1 MGMKVLITGCQGFIA
16 KNLAQHLK
24 KQGHHVVGLDK
35 KLKTGDPIFVDEFIG
50 HNMEEAIKIENDFDR
65 VYHLSADVPNSKF
78 VGSAQMATGRS
89 NPIQSIH
96 ALDFAAKNKSHFI
109 YACSAMMYNTEHQ
122 GHNGPDLNEDD
133 HIWPATPAGNI
144 YGMEK
149 LYNMQLVQE
158 YAKYYDMKVALPIF
172 HAMYGPHCDI
182 FENSKVVAAMCV
194 KILNASD
201 PGEIEIWGDGTQ
213 IRSFCYIDDLMIGLD
228 KLIENNVHIPIN
240 MGSDEA
246 ITMTQLADMLI
257 KISGKQIKKNYLP
270 AGPAGCM
277 RRNSDN
283 NKIVKLTGWKPNY
296 PLDQGLRNTFEFVKA
311 QISSQKA

>member
-1 MGMKVLITGCQGFIA
+1 MIVLITGCQGFLSKI
-16 KNLAQHLK
+16 LAQHLK
-24 KQGHHVVGLDK
+24 NLGLYVVGLDK
-35 KLKTGDPIFVDEFIG
+35 KLKTNDPVFVDEFHG
-50 HNMEEAIKIENDFDR
+50 HNMEETIKLENDFDR
-65 VYHLSADVPNSKF
+65 VYHLSADVPNSKY

-89 NPIQSIH
+89 NPVQSIH

-109 YACSAMMYNTEHQ
+109 YACSAMMYNTDHQ
-122 GHNGPDLNEDD
+122 GPTGPALNEDE
-133 HIWPATPAGNI
+133 HLWPARPEKL

-172 HAMYGPHCDI
+172 HAMYGPYLDI

-213 IRSFCYIDDLMIGLD
+213 IRSFCYIDDLMTGLD

-257 KISGKQIKKNYLP
+257 KISGKKIEKKYLP

-283 NKIVKLTGWKPNY
+283 TKIMKLTGWKPNY
-296 PLDQGLRNTFEFVKA
+296 PLADGLRNTYEYVK
-311 QISSQKA
+311 SQVLTK

>member
-1 MGMKVLITGCQGFIA
+1 MKVLITGCQGFIA

-24 KQGHHVVGLDK
+24 KQGHYVVGLDK
-35 KLKTGDPIFVDEFIG
+35 KLKTGDPVFVDEFHG
-50 HNMEEAIKIENDFDR
+50 HNMEQAIKIENDFDR
-65 VYHLSADVPNSKF
+65 VYHLSADVPNSKH

-89 NPIQSIH
+89 NPIQSIN

-109 YACSAMMYNTEHQ
+109 YACSAMMYNIDVQ
-122 GHNGPDLNEDD
+122 GHNGPDLKEDE
-133 HIWPATPAGNI
+133 HIWPAKPAGNI
-144 YGMEK
+144 YGLEK
-149 LYNMQLVQE
+149 IYNMQLVQE
-158 YAKYYDMKVALPIF
+158 YAKYYNMKVALPIF
-172 HAMYGPHCDI
+172 HAMYGPYLDI

-201 PGEIEIWGDGTQ
+201 PGEIEVWGDGRQ
-213 IRSFCYIDDLMIGLD
+213 VRSFCYIDDLMIGLD
-228 KLIENNVHIPIN
+228 KLIEHNVQVPVN

-257 KISGKQIKKNYLP
+257 KISGKQITKKYLP

-283 NKIVKLTGWKPNY
+283 TKIMKLTGWKPNY
-296 PLDQGLRNTFEFVKA
+296 SLEQGLRNTFEYVK
-311 QISSQKA
+311 SQVLTK

>member
-1 MGMKVLITGCQGFIA
+1 MKVLITGCQGFIA

-24 KQGHHVVGLDK
+24 KQGHYVVGLDK
-35 KLKTGDPIFVDEFIG
+35 KLKTNDPVFVDEFHG
-50 HNMEEAIKIENDFDR
+50 HNMEETIKLENDFDR
-65 VYHLSADVPNSKF
+65 VYHLSADVPNSKY

-89 NPIQSIH
+89 NPVQSIH

-109 YACSAMMYNTEHQ
+109 YACSAMMYNTDHQ
-122 GHNGPDLNEDD
+122 GHNGPDLNEDE
-133 HIWPATPAGNI
+133 HLWPARPEKL

-158 YAKYYDMKVALPIF
+158 YAKYYNMKIALPIF
-172 HAMYGPHCDI
+172 HAMYGPYLDI

-201 PGEIEIWGDGTQ
+201 PGEIEVWGDGTQ

-228 KLIENNVHIPIN
+228 KLIEHNVQVPVN

-257 KISGKQIKKNYLP
+257 EISGKTLKKKYLP
-270 AGPAGCM
+270 TGPAGCM
-277 RRNSDN
+277 RRNADN
-283 NKIVKLTGWKPNY
+283 TKIMKLTGWNPSY
-296 PLDQGLRNTFEFVKA
+296 PIKDGLRITYEWVSKCLA
-311 QISSQKA
+311 QKK

>member
-1 MGMKVLITGCQGFIA
+1 MKVLITGCQGFIA

-24 KQGHHVVGLDK
+24 KQGHYVVGLAK
-35 KLKTGDPIFVDEFIG
+35 KLKTNDPVFVDEFHG
-50 HNMEEAIKIENDFDR
+50 HNMEETIKLENDFDR
-65 VYHLSADVPNSKF
+65 VYHLSADVPNSKY

-89 NPIQSIH
+89 NPVQSIH

-109 YACSAMMYNTEHQ
+109 YACSAMMYNTDHQ
-122 GHNGPDLNEDD
+122 GHNGPDLNEDE
-133 HIWPATPAGNI
+133 HLWPARPEKL

-158 YAKYYDMKVALPIF
+158 YAKYYNMKVALPIF
-172 HAMYGPHCDI
+172 HAQYGPHLDI

-228 KLIENNVHIPIN
+228 KLIEHDVQVPVN

-257 KISGKQIKKNYLP
+257 EISGKTLKKKYLP
-270 AGPAGCM
+270 TGPAGCM
-277 RRNSDN
+277 RRNADN
-283 NKIVKLTGWKPNY
+283 TKIMKLTGWKPSY
-296 PLDQGLRNTFEFVKA
+296 PIKDGLRITYEWVSKCLA
-311 QISSQKA
+311 QKK

>member
-1 MGMKVLITGCQGFIA
+1 MKVLITGCQGFIG

-24 KQGHHVVGLDK
+24 KQGHYVVGIDK
-35 KLKTGDPIFVDEFIG
+35 TLKIGDPVFVDEFVG
-50 HNMEEAIKIENDFDR
+50 HDMEQRISIDNDFDR
-65 VYHLSADVPNSKF
+65 VYHLSADVPNSKG
-78 VGSAQMATGRS
+78 VGGNQLTTGRS
-89 NPIQSIH
+89 NPIQTIQ
-96 ALDFAAKNKSHFI
+96 AMDFAAKNKSHFI
-109 YACSAMMYNTEHQ
+109 YAVSAMIYNTEHQ

-133 HIWPATPAGNI
+133 HIWPAQPAGNI

-149 LYNMQLVQE
+149 LYNMQLAIE
-158 YAKYYDMKVALPIF
+158 YAKAHDMKIALPIF

-182 FENSKVVAAMCV
+182 FQNSKVVAAMCV

-257 KISGKQIKKNYLP
+257 KISGKKIEKKYLP

-283 NKIVKLTGWKPNY
+283 TKIMKLTEWKPNY
-296 PLDQGLRNTFEFVKA
+296 PLADGLRNTYEYVK
-311 QISSQKA
+311 SQVVAKVL

>member
-1 MGMKVLITGCQGFIA
+1 MKILITGCQGFIA

-24 KQGHHVVGLDK
+24 KQGHYVVGLDK
-35 KLKTGDPIFVDEFIG
+35 KLKTGDPVFVDEFHG
-50 HNMEEAIKIENDFDR
+50 HNMEQPIKIENDFDR
-65 VYHLSADVPNSKF
+65 VYHLSADVPNSKY

-89 NPIQSIH
+89 NPVQSIH

-109 YACSAMMYNTEHQ
+109 YACSAMMYNTDHQ
-122 GHNGPDLNEDD
+122 GHNGPDLNEDE
-133 HIWPATPAGNI
+133 HLWPARPEKL

-172 HAMYGPHCDI
+172 HAMYGPYLDI

-194 KILNASD
+194 KILKASD
-201 PGEIEIWGDGTQ
+201 PGEIEVWGDGTQ

-228 KLIENNVHIPIN
+228 KLIEHNVQVPVN

-257 KISGKQIKKNYLP
+257 KISGKQITKKYLP

-283 NKIVKLTGWKPNY
+283 TKIMKLTGWKPNY
-296 PLDQGLRNTFEFVKA
+296 SLEQGLRNTFEYVK
-311 QISSQKA
+311 SQVLTK

>member
-1 MGMKVLITGCQGFIA
+1 MKVLITGCQGFIA

-24 KQGHHVVGLDK
+24 KQGHYGVGLDK
-35 KLKTGDPIFVDEFIG
+35 KLKTNDPVFVDEFHG
-50 HNMEEAIKIENDFDR
+50 HNMEETIKLENDFDR
-65 VYHLSADVPNSKF
+65 VYHLSADVPNSKY

-89 NPIQSIH
+89 NPVQSIH

-109 YACSAMMYNTEHQ
+109 YACSAMMYNTDHQ
-122 GHNGPDLNEDD
+122 GHNGPDLNEDE
-133 HIWPATPAGNI
+133 HLWPARPEKL

-158 YAKYYDMKVALPIF
+158 YAKYYNMKVALPIF
-172 HAMYGPHCDI
+172 HAQYGPHLDI

-228 KLIENNVHIPIN
+228 KLIEHDVQVPVN

-257 KISGKQIKKNYLP
+257 KISGKQITKKYLP

-283 NKIVKLTGWKPNY
+283 TKIMKLTGWKPNY
-296 PLDQGLRNTFEFVKA
+296 SLEQGLRNTFEYVK
-311 QISSQKA
+311 SQVLTK

>member
-24 KQGHHVVGLDK
+24 KQGHYVVGLDK
-35 KLKTGDPIFVDEFIG
+35 KLKTNDPVFVDEFHG
-50 HNMEEAIKIENDFDR
+50 HNMEETIKLENDFDR
-65 VYHLSADVPNSKF
+65 VYHLSADVPNSKY

-89 NPIQSIH
+89 NPVQSIH

-109 YACSAMMYNTEHQ
+109 YACSAMMYNTDHQ
-122 GHNGPDLNEDD
+122 GHNGPDLNEDE
-133 HIWPATPAGNI
+133 HLWPARPEKL

-158 YAKYYDMKVALPIF
+158 YAKYYNMKVALPIF
-172 HAMYGPHCDI
+172 HAQYGPHLDI

-201 PGEIEIWGDGTQ
+201 PGEIEVWGDGTQ
-213 IRSFCYIDDLMIGLD
+213 MRSFCYIDDLMVGLD
-228 KLIENNVHIPIN
+228 KLIEHNVQVPVN
-240 MGSDEA
+240 MGSDEC

-257 KISGKQIKKNYLP
+257 KISGKKIEKKYLP

-283 NKIVKLTGWKPNY
+283 TKIIKLTGWKPNY
-296 PLDQGLRNTFEFVKA
+296 NLEEGLRNTFEFVK
-311 QISSQKA
+311 SQLTKK

>member
-1 MGMKVLITGCQGFIA
+1 
-16 KNLAQHLK
+16 
-24 KQGHHVVGLDK
+24 
-35 KLKTGDPIFVDEFIG
+35 
-50 HNMEEAIKIENDFDR
+50 
-65 VYHLSADVPNSKF
+65 
-78 VGSAQMATGRS
+78 MATGRR

-109 YACSAMMYNTEHQ
+109 YACSAMMYNTDHQ
-122 GHNGPDLNEDD
+122 GHNGPNLNEDD
-133 HIWPATPAGNI
+133 HLWPARPEKL

-158 YAKYYDMKVALPIF
+158 YATYYNMKVALPIF
-172 HAMYGPHCDI
+172 HAMYGPYLDI

-201 PGEIEIWGDGTQ
+201 PGEIEVWGDGRQ
-213 IRSFCYIDDLMIGLD
+213 VRSFCYIDDLMIGLD
-228 KLIENNVHIPIN
+228 KLIEHNVQVPVN

-257 KISGKQIKKNYLP
+257 KISGKQITKKYLP

-283 NKIVKLTGWKPNY
+283 TKIMKLTGWKPNY
-296 PLDQGLRNTFEFVKA
+296 SLEEGLRNTFEYVK
-311 QISSQKA
+311 SQVLTK

>member
-1 MGMKVLITGCQGFIA
+1 MKVLITGCQGFIG

-24 KQGHHVVGLDK
+24 KQGHYVVGIDK
-35 KLKTGDPIFVDEFIG
+35 TLKIGDPVFVNEFVG
-50 HNMEEAIKIENDFDR
+50 HDMEQRISIDNDFDR
-65 VYHLSADVPNSKF
+65 VYHLSADVPNSKG
-78 VGSAQMATGRS
+78 VGGNQLTTGRS
-89 NPIQSIH
+89 NPIQTIQ
-96 ALDFAAKNKSHFI
+96 AMDFAAKNKSHFI
-109 YACSAMMYNTEHQ
+109 YAVSAMIYNTEHQ
-122 GHNGPDLNEDD
+122 GHNGPDLNEDE
-133 HIWPATPAGNI
+133 HIWPAQPAGNI

-149 LYNMQLVQE
+149 LYNMQLAIE
-158 YAKYYDMKVALPIF
+158 YAKAHDMKIALPIF

-182 FENSKVVAAMCV
+182 FQNSKVVAAMCV

-228 KLIENNVHIPIN
+228 KLIENNVHVPIN

-257 KISGKQIKKNYLP
+257 KISGKKIEKKYLP

-283 NKIVKLTGWKPNY
+283 TKIMKLTGWKPNY
-296 PLDQGLRNTFEFVKA
+296 PLTDGLRNTYEYVK
-311 QISSQKA
+311 SQVVAKVL

>member
-1 MGMKVLITGCQGFIA
+1 MKILITGCQGFIA

-24 KQGHHVVGLDK
+24 KQGHYVVGLDK
-35 KLKTGDPIFVDEFIG
+35 KLKTGDPVFVDEFHG
-50 HNMEEAIKIENDFDR
+50 HNMEQPIKIENDFDR
-65 VYHLSADVPNSKF
+65 VYHLSADVPNSKY

-96 ALDFAAKNKSHFI
+96 ALDFAAKNKSHFV
-109 YACSAMMYNTEHQ
+109 YACSAMMYNTDVQ
-122 GHNGPDLNEDD
+122 GHNGPDLNEDE
-133 HIWPATPAGNI
+133 HIWPAKPAGNI

-158 YAKYYDMKVALPIF
+158 YAKYYNMKVALPIF
-172 HAMYGPHCDI
+172 HAMYGPYLDI

-194 KILNASD
+194 KILKASD
-201 PGEIEIWGDGTQ
+201 PGEIEVWGDGTQ

-228 KLIENNVHIPIN
+228 KLIEHDVQVPVN

-257 KISGKQIKKNYLP
+257 EISGKTLKKKYLP
-270 AGPAGCM
+270 TGPAGCM
-277 RRNSDN
+277 RRNADN
-283 NKIVKLTGWKPNY
+283 TKIMKLTGWKPSY
-296 PLDQGLRNTFEFVKA
+296 PIKDGLRITYEWVSKCLA
-311 QISSQKA
+311 QKK